1 MNHKR
6 YILVISLFV
15 ILCGTIFGDEVKWLA
30 IGSLHDWFSS
40 AGCEREVG
48 RRHLISDQQDG
59 LRWDAQFPYQDCKA
73 AKGLWVG
80 CRNYYD
86 PLVDKTFEYKVVHVG
101 PRVLNEENEILS
113 VEFKLYGQFDHP
125 TVIVDGIP
133 ACNTTYMDMV
143 DEVIDTLKADRM
155 LYNVVNTSIGITITR
170 KIYAFSNQYH
180 DNYFIYDYVFKNTG
194 IYDKEGHRHEQTLQ
208 DVVIFF
214 QYRYSPCRETGP
226 YGYYWM
232 PQNTSWGRNTVNDVV
247 GHREPIGEPFRAIF
261 AWKGKHSAWNA
272 PGDCIGEPNIG
283 SQYVAAD
290 GRLGA
295 PQFCGVVVI
304 HADKSPHDTTD
315 DIYQPTTTWYIDSD
329 HPRNSGND
337 QFNEAF
343 MAEEYELMTR
353 GHAPKTHAEEVG
365 DGNADEFGAT
375 AGGYSATQGF
385 GPYTLEPG
393 DSIHIVLAEAVA
405 GLNRKSACEIG
416 ALWYKWAY
424 EGYTGPF
431 ELPDGSTTNDGNEY
445 KNAWVFTGKDSLFE
459 TFRRAIANYKAGFNI
474 PQPPP
479 PPDMFV
485 VESGGDRIRLTW
497 SDNAETWPNFRGYRI
512 YRAIHKPDTFYQLIF
527 ECGEGTPHPEIVHE
541 FDDMTALRGFNYYYY
556 ITSFDDGSTND
567 IAPGVPLESSKFY
580 TMTNE
585 PAFLRRPPGVSLED
599 IRVVPN
605 PYNIRAR
612 ELQYGAGGPDRIM
625 FLNIPPFCT
634 IRIYTERGDLI
645 KTIIHDDGSGD
656 EAWESVT
663 SSRQLVVSG
672 VYIAHFEVT
681 QDYYDPN
688 TGELLYRK
696 GEQTIRKF
704 IIIR

>member
-1 MNHKR
+1 MK
-6 YILVISLFV
+6 S
-15 ILCGTIFGDEVKWLA
+15 G
-30 IGSLHDWFSS
+30 
-40 AGCEREVG
+40 
-48 RRHLISDQQDG
+48 
-59 LRWDAQFPYQDCKA
+59 
-73 AKGLWVG
+73 
-80 CRNYYD
+80 RNYYD

-143 DEVIDTLKADRM
+143 DEVIDTLKADRL

-232 PQNTSWGRNTVNDVV
+232 PQNTSWGRNTVNDVI
-247 GHREPIGEPFRAIF
+247 GQREPGDTFRAIF

-283 SQYVAAD
+283 SEYVAAD

-315 DIYQPTTTWYIDSD
+315 DVYQPTTTWYIDSD

-337 QFNEAF
+337 QFNEEH
-343 MAEEYELMTR
+343 MEEEYELMTR

-365 DGNADEFGAT
+365 DGNADEFGNT

-479 PPDMFV
+479 PPDMF
-485 VESGGDRIRLTW
+485 
-497 SDNAETWPNFRGYRI
+497 
-512 YRAIHKPDTFYQLIF
+512 
-527 ECGEGTPHPEIVHE
+527 
-541 FDDMTALRGFNYYYY
+541 
-556 ITSFDDGSTND
+556 
-567 IAPGVPLESSKFY
+567 
-580 TMTNE
+580 MTNE